1 MQVEIQI
8 PTSLKEISLK
18 SYQEYIK
25 LIQST
30 NDLELVNHK
39 TIEIFCG
46 LRLQEAARIKATDVI
61 RLVKKIDEVFHQ
73 KPEHIKRFKIKDI
86 EFGFIPN
93 LEDMSWGEYMD
104 LEKYMASW
112 DTYHKALAVMYR
124 PIEKE
129 KGGAYRLMP
138 YAGTSEFSDV
148 MQFAP
153 LEVALGSSLFF
164 WTLEKELYSHFL
176 HSIQNLTIPMDQ
188 DMKIILKQLNLE
200 KNGDGTTVFIDLLK
214 ETLQNLTKSRPSM
227 SLQHLHS

>member
-8 PTSLKEISLK
+8 PTSLREINLK
-18 SYQEYIK
+18 SYQDYMK
-25 LIQST
+25 LVQST
-30 NDLELVNHK
+30 NDLELINHK

-46 LRLQEAARIKATDVI
+46 LRLQDAARIKATDVI
-61 RLVKKIDEVFHQ
+61 RLIHKIDEVFKQ

-93 LEDMSWGEYMD
+93 LDDMSWGEYMD
-104 LEKYMASW
+104 LEKYMLSW

-124 PIEKE
+124 PIEKD
-129 KGGAYRLMP
+129 KNGAYRIVP
-138 YAGTSEFSDV
+138 YTGTSLYADV
-148 MQFAP
+148 MQYAP

-176 HSIQNLTIPMDQ
+176 LSTKKLKMEMNE
-188 DMKIILKQLNLE
+188 DMRTTLKELNLE
-200 KNGDGTTVFIDLLK
+200 KNGDGITAYIELLK
-214 ETLQNLTKSRPSM
+214 ETLQNLMQSPPSM